1 MVATAEK
8 YRSPYVSEILRET
21 DGSLNDCA
29 VCVTI
34 MLVGDWTL
42 GEALTN
48 PDGSPKNVL
57 FLREW
62 VRRQLGPGAQDGGL
76 TLHDANDMA
85 HLLDPDL
92 PDLPRYSGQRSRTGQ
107 STAGAGL
114 SLTFEAFRD
123 AIRAGSSAALCGNP
137 SGVKDPNSPLRSV
150 QGNDDYAHVIHVT
163 DGSATGALVKDPLT
177 RHKPGWAGVRVSW
190 DDLRQFTE
198 TKKNGQRL
206 FGSVGAIACAVIKVG
221 DQTAAARASRQSL
234 ATIARLNQKVA
245 DQKAQTALAADE
257 RDQAKRDLA
266 TANARIAELEA
277 EPQADCTV
285 AVNAERARVL
295 DTLTNQFDEFV
306 AGLR

>member
-1 MVATAEK
+1 
-8 YRSPYVSEILRET
+8 
-21 DGSLNDCA
+21 
-29 VCVTI
+29 
-34 MLVGDWTL
+34 MLIG
-42 GEALTN
+42 
-48 PDGSPKNVL
+48 
-57 FLREW
+57 
-62 VRRQLGPGAQDGGL
+62 
-76 TLHDANDMA
+76 
-85 HLLDPDL
+85 
-92 PDLPRYSGQRSRTGQ
+92 
-107 STAGAGL
+107 
-114 SLTFEAFRD
+114 
-123 AIRAGSSAALCGNP
+123 
-137 SGVKDPNSPLRSV
+137 
-150 QGNDDYAHVIHVT
+150 
-163 DGSATGALVKDPLT
+163 
-177 RHKPGWAGVRVSW
+177 
-190 DDLRQFTE
+190 
-198 TKKNGQRL
+198 NGQRL